1 MASWQWRCGRS
12 VAAAAATND
21 IYYTH
26 NFTHPTLVAES
37 RDGWSYDIA
46 YHGVGALAPILK

>member
-12 VAAAAATND
+12 VAAAATTND

-46 YHGVGALAPILK
+46 YHGVGALASILK